1 MEKFQAKML
10 RGSQKRENY
19 LKLKI
24 DRTHQENEKSESKMM
39 QKQQNQSMEL
49 DMRVRVQEMLN
60 EKKRERV
67 QKQFNE
73 QKESFDYFKEV
84 KEQHQSRIAENKAK

>member
-24 DRTHQENEKSESKMM
+24 DRTHKENEKSESKMM
-39 QKQQNQSMEL
+39 QKLQNQSMEL
-49 DMRVRVQEMLN
+49 DMRVRV
-60 EKKRERV
+60 
-67 QKQFNE
+67 
-73 QKESFDYFKEV
+73 
-84 KEQHQSRIAENKAK
+84 